1 MSIQAVG
8 AVIELRGIPPVQKL
22 VLTLL
27 ANAHNGHTGQCNP
40 DQKRLA
46 EECGISERSIRDHL
60 NWLEEE
66 GYISRTV
73 TQLGRGE
80 GKRTD
85 FELLFL
91 HRQNLPEHSVAP
103 EPERQCSGSSASLL
117 RQTVAVDIDKPER
130 TGKEPEGIVPQLIP
144 EQPEP
149 DIAALALETIW
160 AKWSKQGRERI
171 QKNKSEC
178 LKLLRKIGKEHDL
191 REVTKAALAY
201 ARKTEPAYH
210 QGLDTWLKNGR
221 FMNFKP
227 STKPSQPAEHLSD
240 LERAFQTLA
249 QTGDWMGDRIGQ
261 PIHPNRPDADYPDE
275 LYAKY
280 GLTKP
285 GRAA

>member
-22 VLTLL
+22 VLALL

-91 HRQNLPEHSVAP
+91 HRQILPEQQNAP
-103 EPERQCSGSSASLL
+103 EAERQCSGSSASLL
-117 RQTVAVDIDKPER
+117 RQTVAVDIDKPEYNR
-130 TGKEPEGIVPQLIP
+130 KEPEDRF
-144 EQPEP
+144 E
-149 DIAALALETIW
+149 DAW
-160 AKWSKQGRERI
+160 
-171 QKNKSEC
+171 
-178 LKLLRKIGKEHDL
+178 KL
-191 REVTKAALAY
+191 Y
-201 ARKTEPAYH
+201 
-210 QGLDTWLKNGR
+210 N
-221 FMNFKP
+221 
-227 STKPSQPAEHLSD
+227 STKLKVGQTKKTAKAQWPKAVKRAGSPERLLEAIELEIAKRRSPKGFVPNLRDMHRWLRDDCWQDAEREAKPRPAPAANVADTLTD

-249 QTGDWMGDRIGQ
+249 QTGDWMGDRIGH
-261 PIHPNRPDADYPDE
+261 PIHPNRPDAAYPAE
-275 LYAKY
+275 LYARFQIKQQ
-280 GLTKP
+280 GV
-285 GRAA
+285 AA